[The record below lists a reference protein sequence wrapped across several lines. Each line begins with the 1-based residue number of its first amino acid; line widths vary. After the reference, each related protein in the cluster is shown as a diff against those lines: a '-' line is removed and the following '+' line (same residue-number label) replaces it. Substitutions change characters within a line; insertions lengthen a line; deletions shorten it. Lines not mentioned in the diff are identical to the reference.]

1 MVQLGGLEPPT
12 SCSTDRRSN
21 QLSYSCIGEPR
32 GSYGLPPGDASLAS
46 WDGFCRE
53 RTLKTK
59 SPACA
64 GLALPEI
71 TGESIKMRKLHCT
84 FMVFDMPALIGSA
97 VSVATFW
104 ASAERVFACTE
115 SDSNCLRMWVAE
127 SSTASAS
134 VFELMSSRA

>member
-32 GSYGLPPGDASLAS
+32 GKLRATFRGCKRGLLAGGLKNKEPGLSPGSL
-46 WDGFCRE
+46 R
-53 RTLKTK
+53 RQI
-59 SPACA
+59 A
-64 GLALPEI
+64 G
-71 TGESIKMRKLHCT
+71 GSIYAVKLHCT
-84 FMVFDMPALIGSA
+84 FMVFDMLALIGSA

-104 ASAERVFACTE
+104 ASVERVFAWAE
-115 SDSNCLRMWVAE
+115 SDSNCLRIWLAE

-134 VFELMSSRA
+134 VFEPNSSLV